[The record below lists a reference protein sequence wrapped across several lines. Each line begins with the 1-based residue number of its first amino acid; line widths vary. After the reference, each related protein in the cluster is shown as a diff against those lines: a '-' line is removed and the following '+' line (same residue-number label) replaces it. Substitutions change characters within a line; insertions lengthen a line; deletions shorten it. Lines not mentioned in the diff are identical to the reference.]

1 MFFQPCGACG
11 HQQQFSVSGRCSVR
25 VLYIHMTDT
34 LNTVQDDL
42 SPAEITSIATEST
55 AQPAATNLATEI
67 MVAAAAEITPEAA
80 PEVDAEVTEEV
91 EAVADVPNG
100 FVELGLA
107 PELVQAV
114 ADLGYTQ
121 PTAVQLRAI
130 PLALPTAGGSKD
142 GKSNGYTDLMVS
154 SQTGSGKTAA
164 FLLPVLHT
172 LIQQMAE
179 QEAAERA
186 EFDQACADAAAKGE
200 PAPKRSKRK
209 DPTNPRNFKAPT
221 PGALIVCPT
230 RELAQQVAQDAI
242 ELVKHTRGLR
252 VANVV
257 GGIPYQLQIAKLQNA
272 NLVVA
277 TPGRLLDLQRS
288 MQIKLDKVQF
298 LVVDEADRMLDLGFS
313 DDLADINDMTSQRR
327 QTMMFSATFAP
338 RIQQLAM
345 RVMHDGG
352 SSVQKIQIDNP
363 QEKHNNI
370 KQVLFWA
377 DNAQHKRQMLDHWL
391 RDATIDQAIVFSST
405 QIECDGLAADLQQDG
420 FSAVALHGALSQGM
434 RNRRLMALRNG
445 QVQILVATD
454 VAARGIDV
462 PTITHVFNFGLP
474 MKAEDYTHRI
484 GRTGRAGRDGLA
496 VTFAEMR
503 DRRKIGDIESYT
515 RQPFKAEVIPGLEPK
530 ARMPEARKP
539 MGRGGDRFGGERNY
553 ANAGGGFRGGR
564 PAPGGRDFGGNR
576 DRDGGG
582 FDNRAP
588 RGNFRDEQPRFE
600 QRGEP
605 RFDARK
611 DGGRFDAP
619 RGDHRGGDRFEQRG
633 APAHPWDKGDSRPA
647 PRQDARQDGPR
658 QGGRWEDRGGD
669 NRNAARPAPR
679 GAAGDKFAR
688 GPKQFGASNFKP
700 HAAGEGPAGK
710 RGGTRVLKITRG

>member
-1 MFFQPCGACG
+1 
-11 HQQQFSVSGRCSVR
+11 
-25 VLYIHMTDT
+25 MTDT
-34 LNTVQDDL
+34 LNTVQSDL
-42 SPAEITSIATEST
+42 SPAENTSTHTESK
-55 AQPAATNLATEI
+55 AHNAPTNLATEI
-67 MVAAAAEITPEAA
+67 MVAAAAEITPDAAHEATVETA
-80 PEVDAEVTEEV
+80 AEEEAIA
-91 EAVADVPNG
+91 EVPNG
-100 FVELGLA
+100 FIELGLA

-186 EFDQACADAAAKGE
+186 EFEQACADAAAKGE
-200 PAPKRSKRK
+200 PAPKRAKRK

-221 PGALIVCPT
+221 PGALILCPT

-288 MQIKLDKVQF
+288 MQIKLDQVQF

-496 VTFAEMR
+496 VTFAEIR

-530 ARMPEARKP
+530 VRMPEARKP

-564 PAPGGRDFGGNR
+564 PAAGGRDFGGNR
-576 DRDGGG
+576 DRDNGGG

-600 QRGEP
+600 QRSEP
-605 RFDARK
+605 RFDQRK
-611 DGGRFDAP
+611 EGGRFDAP

-633 APAHPWDKGDSRPA
+633 APAHPWDKGDSRPV

-688 GPKQFGASNFKP
+688 GPKQFGAGNFKP
-700 HAAGEGPAGK
+700 HGAGEGPAK